1 MTRLISSE
9 LLKLRSTRTA
19 VALIASVVGLVVL
32 IGLIA
37 TLTAD
42 FDQDDVL
49 TVDLLGIAG
58 FAQVFALILG
68 ILAVTTEF
76 RHGTITPTLIVAP
89 DRVRLVLAKLVAHVF
104 AGLILGVLAVGLT
117 TAIVLIGLSSRDI
130 DSGLTNQEIT
140 EVVVG
145 LVLATALWAALG
157 VGLGALVRNQV
168 GAIVGAL
175 GWTFLVEN
183 LLAIIPTVGDWVQK
197 YGLNGVTNALSN
209 IESEVTGDVLSQ
221 AAGGALLVTYT
232 AAFVIAGTLAMRQ
245 TSISPG
251 STTNRPRLS

>member
-19 VALIASVVGLVVL
+19 IALIASVVGLVVL

-37 TLTAD
+37 TITAD
-42 FDQDDVL
+42 FEQDEVA

-58 FAQVFALILG
+58 FAQVFGLILG

-76 RHGTITPTLIVAP
+76 RHGTITPTLVVAP
-89 DRVRLVLAKLVAHVF
+89 DRVRLVLAKLVAHVL

-117 TAIVLIGLSSRDI
+117 TAIVLITLSSRDI
-130 DSGLTNQEIT
+130 DTGLTSQEIT
-140 EVVVG
+140 EVVFG

-175 GWTFLVEN
+175 GWALLVEN
-183 LLAIIPTVGDWVQK
+183 LLTIIPTVGDWVQK

-221 AAGGALLVTYT
+221 AAGGALLVAYA
-232 AAFVIAGTLAMRQ
+232 AAFVIAGTLAMRRRDV
-245 TSISPG
+245 TS
-251 STTNRPRLS
+251 

>member
-37 TLTAD
+37 TITAD
-42 FDQDDVL
+42 FEQDEVM

-68 ILAVTTEF
+68 VLAVTTEF
-76 RHGTITPTLIVAP
+76 RHGTITPTLIVSP
-89 DRVRLVLAKLVAHVF
+89 DRVRLVMAKLAAHAL

-130 DSGLTNQEIT
+130 DTGLTSERSRRSSS
-140 EVVVG
+140 G
-145 LVLATALWAALG
+145 SSSPRRCGPPSASGSARWCATRSARSSA
-157 VGLGALVRNQV
+157 R
-168 GAIVGAL
+168 
-175 GWTFLVEN
+175 
-183 LLAIIPTVGDWVQK
+183 
-197 YGLNGVTNALSN
+197 S
-209 IESEVTGDVLSQ
+209 
-221 AAGGALLVTYT
+221 GGRCWWRTC
-232 AAFVIAGTLAMRQ
+232 
-245 TSISPG
+245 
-251 STTNRPRLS
+251 

>member
-19 VALIASVVGLVVL
+19 IALIASVVGLVVL

-37 TLTAD
+37 TITAD
-42 FDQDDVL
+42 FEQDEVR

-68 ILAVTTEF
+68 LLAVTTEF
-76 RHGTITPTLIVAP
+76 RHGTITPTLVVAP
-89 DRVRLVLAKLVAHVF
+89 DRVRVVLAKLVAHVL

-117 TAIVLIGLSSRDI
+117 TAIVLITLSSRDI
-130 DSGLTNQEIT
+130 DTGLTSQEIT
-140 EVVVG
+140 EVVIG

-175 GWTFLVEN
+175 GWVLLVEN
-183 LLAIIPTVGDWVQK
+183 LLTIIPTVGDWVQK

-221 AAGGALLVTYT
+221 AAGGALLVAY
-232 AAFVIAGTLAMRQ
+232 AATSVIAGMLAMRRRDV
-245 TSISPG
+245 TS
-251 STTNRPRLS
+251 

>member
-37 TLTAD
+37 SITAD
-42 FDQDDVL
+42 FAKDDVQ

-68 ILAVTTEF
+68 VLAVTTEF
-76 RHGTITPTLIVAP
+76 RHGTITPTLSVAP
-89 DRVRLVLAKLVAHVF
+89 DRVRLVMAKLVAHVL
-104 AGLILGVLAVGLT
+104 AGLLLGVLAVGLT
-117 TAIVLIGLSSRDI
+117 TAIVLVVLSSRGI
-130 DSGLTNQEIT
+130 DSGLTNGEIAKI
-140 EVVVG
+140 VIG

-175 GWTFLVEN
+175 GWALLVEN
-183 LLAIIPTVGDWVQK
+183 LLTIIPTVGDWVQK

-209 IESEVTGDVLSQ
+209 IESQTTGDVLSQ
-221 AAGGALLVTYT
+221 AAGGALLLLYT
-232 AAFVIAGTLAMRQ
+232 AAFVVAGTLAMRRRDVR
-245 TSISPG
+245 S
-251 STTNRPRLS
+251 

>member
-1 MTRLISSE
+1 MTRLISAE

-19 VALIASVVGLVVL
+19 LALIGSVVGLVVL

-37 TLTAD
+37 TITAD
-42 FDQDDVL
+42 FAKDDVQ

-76 RHGTITPTLIVAP
+76 RHGTITPTLTVAP
-89 DRVRLVLAKLVAHVF
+89 DRVRLVLAKLVAHVL
-104 AGLILGVLAVGLT
+104 AGLILGILAVGLT
-117 TAIVLIGLSSRDI
+117 TVIVLVVLSSRGVPT
-130 DSGLTNQEIT
+130 GLTDQDIAG
-140 EVVVG
+140 VVIG

-175 GWTFLVEN
+175 GWALLVEN
-183 LLAIIPTVGDWVQK
+183 LLTIIPTVGDWVQK
-197 YGLNGVTNALSN
+197 YGLNGVTNALSHV
-209 IESEVTGDVLSQ
+209 ESQQTGDVLSQ
-221 AAGGALLVTYT
+221 AAGGALLLLYT
-232 AAFVIAGTLAMRQ
+232 AVFVIAGTLAMRRRDI
-245 TSISPG
+245 TS
-251 STTNRPRLS
+251 

>member
-37 TLTAD
+37 TLTVQED
-42 FDQDDVL
+42 EVV

-68 ILAVTTEF
+68 VLAVTTEF

-89 DRVRLVLAKLVAHVF
+89 HRERLVLAKLVAHVL
-104 AGLILGVLAVGLT
+104 AGLLLGALAVGLCT
-117 TAIVLIGLSSRDI
+117 LIVLVGLSSRDI
-130 DSGLTNQEIT
+130 ETGLSSGDIT
-140 EVVVG
+140 KIVVG

-175 GWTFLVEN
+175 GWTLLVEN
-183 LLAIIPTVGDWVQK
+183 LLTIIPTVGDWVQK
-197 YGLNGVTNALSN
+197 YGLNGVSNALSGV
-209 IESEVTGDVLSQ
+209 ESEVTGDVLSQ
-221 AAGGALLVTYT
+221 LQGGLLMLGYT
-232 AAFVIAGTLAMRQ
+232 AAFVIAGTLAMRRRDV
-245 TSISPG
+245 TS
-251 STTNRPRLS
+251 

>member
-19 VALIASVVGLVVL
+19 MALIASVVGLVVL

-37 TLTAD
+37 SITAD
-42 FDQDDVL
+42 FAKDDVQ

-68 ILAVTTEF
+68 VLAVTTEF
-76 RHGTITPTLIVAP
+76 RHGTITPTLTVAP
-89 DRVRLVLAKLVAHVF
+89 DRVRLVMAKLVAHVL
-104 AGLILGVLAVGLT
+104 AGLLLGILAVGLT
-117 TAIVLIGLSSRDI
+117 TAIVLIVLSSRGI
-130 DSGLTNQEIT
+130 DTGLTSQDIT
-140 EVVVG
+140 GVVVG

-175 GWTFLVEN
+175 GWALLVEN
-183 LLAIIPTVGDWVQK
+183 LLTIIPTVGDQVQK
-197 YGLNGVTNALSN
+197 YGLNGVTNALSHV
-209 IESEVTGDVLSQ
+209 ESEQTGDVLSQ
-221 AAGGALLVTYT
+221 AAGGALLLAYT
-232 AAFVIAGTLAMRQ
+232 TAFVIAGTLAMRRRDV
-245 TSISPG
+245 TS
-251 STTNRPRLS
+251 